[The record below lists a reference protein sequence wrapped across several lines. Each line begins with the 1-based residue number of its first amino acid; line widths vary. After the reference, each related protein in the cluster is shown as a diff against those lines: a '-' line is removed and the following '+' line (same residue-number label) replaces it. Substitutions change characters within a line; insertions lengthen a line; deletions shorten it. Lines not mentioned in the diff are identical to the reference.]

1 MCKRLE
7 LGHGLV
13 YFSLFSTLKFG
24 PGLTAKE
31 REGSGRFLLCEE
43 EEYLSGEALGMC
55 PGNPTH
61 TRYVGKDAAK
71 LWPLLESSSFPLF
84 FSDPG
89 AKWILSFLIFG
100 TPGESISLKWQ
111 LSC

>member
-24 PGLTAKE
+24 PGLTARE

-55 PGNPTH
+55 LGNPTH
-61 TRYVGKDAAK
+61 T
-71 LWPLLESSSFPLF
+71 LESSSFPLF

>member
-13 YFSLFSTLKFG
+13 YFSLFSTLEFG
-24 PGLTAKE
+24 PGLTARE
-31 REGSGRFLLCEE
+31 REGSGRFLLCEEEEYLSEE

-61 TRYVGKDAAK
+61 RRREGC
-71 LWPLLESSSFPLF
+71 S
-84 FSDPG
+84 
-89 AKWILSFLIFG
+89 
-100 TPGESISLKWQ
+100 
-111 LSC
+111 